1 MGFNSPSSRYTPPR
15 RNLTVVQGGVLVRAL
30 SSDGRASALSTP
42 EVAGSIPVGRSPFP
56 ADSSMA
62 ERPDSIRTTGRFD
75 PSSADSCTR
84 SSVGRARGAIP
95 EVVGSSPAACSTSS
109 CGGSSEVERQGNLEA
124 GRFDSPSPRYH
135 YCIVRDDLP
144 RGTLAAQLIH
154 AAGESSERVATGT
167 HAVALAAKDEAHL
180 SRIEAK
186 LQRRGIS
193 HTAIREPD
201 SPYNGALMAIGIE
214 PVADRR
220 LVRPITKGL
229 RLLR

>member
-1 MGFNSPSSRYTPPR
+1 
-15 RNLTVVQGGVLVRAL
+15 VV
-30 SSDGRASALSTP
+30 STP
-42 EVAGSIPVGRSPFP
+42 EVAGSTPVGRSDFP

-62 ERPDSIRTTGRFD
+62 EHPASGWGTGRFD
-75 PSSADSCTR
+75 PSSADPCTR

-95 EVVGSSPAACSTSS
+95 EVVGSSPAACSNSNS
-109 CGGSSEVERQGNLEA
+109 CGGSSEVERQGNLEV

-144 RGTLAAQLIH
+144 RGVLAAQLIH
-154 AAGESSERVATGT
+154 AAGESSERVVSGT

-186 LQRRGIS
+186 LQRRGIA

-201 SPYNGALMAIGIE
+201 APYNGALMAIGIE

-220 LVRPITKGL
+220 LVRPVTKGL